1 MHTSPT
7 LCRLRTTSLRQPI
20 SPRRGAL
27 ALLLCLFSTL
37 TLADSSTEPGLGAN
51 SAEIRLSS
59 WHNLIDNSASL
70 SADEKL
76 DAANRMI
83 NRLVSYASDQQ
94 TWGQEDYWATPAET
108 ISQGQGDCEDFAI
121 AKYFTLVKMGIPVER
136 LRLTYV
142 KVLGRQEPH
151 MVLAYYQDPQTQPL
165 ILDSLNPEV
174 AKAATR
180 KDLLPVYSFNAEGIY
195 LAKAPNQKIAHP
207 PSMLSRWEEL
217 SARIQSSDKP
227 NPVL

>member
-1 MHTSPT
+1 MKISPARCQPHTANPRRT
-7 LCRLRTTSLRQPI
+7 NRLRS
-20 SPRRGAL
+20 SML
-27 ALLLCLFSTL
+27 ALLLGL
-37 TLADSSTEPGLGAN
+37 LAPQAFADNSSEPGLGAS
-51 SAEIRLSS
+51 SAQIRLSS

-70 SADEKL
+70 SDDEKL
-76 DAANRMI
+76 DAANRLI
-83 NRLVSYASDQQ
+83 NRLVGYASDQQ
-94 TWGQEDYWATPAET
+94 TWGQDDYWATPAET

-121 AKYFTLVKMGIPVER
+121 AKYFTLMQMGIAGER

-151 MVLAYYQDPQTQPL
+151 MVLTYYQDQHSQPL
-165 ILDSLNPEV
+165 ILDSLNPEIV
-174 AKAATR
+174 QAAAR

-195 LAKAPNQKIAHP
+195 LAKAPNQKIAQP

-217 SARIQSSDKP
+217 SARIQNNKA